1 MDPTPDERDLRI
13 LVSILGV
20 QLTMRTC
27 DHGYTLRSDVPFQQ
41 ITIISK
47 MNKHAHWRGSQ
58 PHNRFSGA
66 LLEALLQ
73 TFPDFFPLS
82 HQSTPTV
89 YLSLGRTEE
98 GLEKGVLGN
107 QSTPTM
113 CLALDG
119 SDEGLEKGVL
129 GNHELLPGSAF
140 PAKIICNPVKILIF
154 PSNFELAILTL
165 ETSGCEAAGEG
176 TWGRWIS
183 EMTFVTSFNQPANR
197 STPGLTECILC
208 VQISAR
214 QSSRPPQQRTTSQRE
229 MGPPGPPTHEE
240 LPPA

>member
-1 MDPTPDERDLRI
+1 MVTHY
-13 LVSILGV
+13 G
-20 QLTMRTC
+20 
-27 DHGYTLRSDVPFQQ
+27 SDVPFQQ

-89 YLSLGRTEE
+89 
-98 GLEKGVLGN
+98 
-107 QSTPTM
+107 

-129 GNHELLPGSAF
+129 GNHELLTGSAF
-140 PAKIICNPVKILIF
+140 PAKMICNPVKIFIF
-154 PSNFELAILTL
+154 PTNFELAILTV
-165 ETSGCEAAGEG
+165 ETSGFAASGEG
-176 TWGRWIS
+176 TWGR
-183 EMTFVTSFNQPANR
+183 
-197 STPGLTECILC
+197 
-208 VQISAR
+208 
-214 QSSRPPQQRTTSQRE
+214 
-229 MGPPGPPTHEE
+229 
-240 LPPA
+240 

>member
-1 MDPTPDERDLRI
+1 MDPTPDERDLRTV
-13 LVSILGV
+13 VSILGV
-20 QLTMRTC
+20 QLTLRTC

-47 MNKHAHWRGSQ
+47 MNKHAHWRDSQ

-89 YLSLGRTEE
+89 CLSLGRTE
-98 GLEKGVLGN
+98 
-107 QSTPTM
+107 
-113 CLALDG
+113 
-119 SDEGLEKGVL
+119 EGLEKGVL

-154 PSNFELAILTL
+154 SSNFELAILTL

-183 EMTFVTSFNQPANR
+183 ETTFVTSFNQPANR